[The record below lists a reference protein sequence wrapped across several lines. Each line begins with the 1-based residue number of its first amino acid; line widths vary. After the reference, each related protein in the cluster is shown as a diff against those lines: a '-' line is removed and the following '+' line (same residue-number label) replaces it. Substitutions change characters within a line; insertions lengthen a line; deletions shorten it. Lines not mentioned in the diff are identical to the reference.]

1 MRPWDRRPPA
11 RWPPLSC
18 SSDWSTGAQRVRRER
33 VPEMWGGASF
43 RRIVG
48 ILSPVAPSATAER
61 VDLPKGS
68 RLLCSNCEERPK
80 AVVLREGRRRRLKL
94 CKECIRELRSAP
106 AAPAAVVIENVSG
119 HESEAEQESPKC
131 GARKRNGTLC
141 SAGAGKGTDHPG
153 FGRCKHHGGCTPTQ
167 RVGAARQEAAAVA
180 VKLGAPINIAPLD
193 ALLWCVRIAAGEV
206 AYFTMQVSLLEQSD
220 IAGRTQ
226 QVKERPLSHGK
237 DGESESTTVTET
249 TWGLPA
255 LHVWVAARQAA
266 LDRLARYSKMA
277 LEAGVAE
284 RQVQLAERYGELI
297 GRIIGNIL
305 DGLTLNEE
313 QQAKAPDLV
322 RKHLAAIEGTVAA

>member
-1 MRPWDRRPPA
+1 MRVTEMRRRCA
-11 RWPPLSC
+11 
-18 SSDWSTGAQRVRRER
+18 
-33 VPEMWGGASF
+33 F

-48 ILSPVAPSATAER
+48 ILLPVAPTATAER
-61 VDLPKGS
+61 VGFPKGRAS
-68 RLLCSNCEERPK
+68 LCSKCGRKPK
-80 AVVLREGRRRRLKL
+80 AVVLRGGKRVRLKL
-94 CKECIRELRSAP
+94 CASCIRQRTAVP
-106 AAPAAVVIENVSG
+106 AAPASVVDENDRQQG
-119 HESEAEQESPKC
+119 ADTQQRALC
-131 GARKRNGTLC
+131 GARKKSGGTC
-141 SAGAGKGTDHPG
+141 DKTAGWGTDHNG
-153 FGRCKHHGGCTPTQ
+153 IGTCKLHGGSTRNA
-167 RVGAARQEAAAVA
+167 RVSAAKKEAAMAAVT
-180 VKLGAPINIAPLD
+180 LGAPIDIGPLD

-206 AYFTMQVSLLEQSD
+206 AYFTMQVSLLQDSE
-220 IAGRTQ
+220 IAGRTRQ
-226 QVKERPLSHGK
+226 DKERPLSYGK
-237 DGESESTTVTET
+237 DGEDSARNVTET